1 MTVDVVQSIIFE
13 AVQVILLG
21 SIPTVGVGLIVG
33 LFIAIFQATTQ
44 IQEQTLTF
52 APKLVAVL
60 LILALTFGFMF
71 RIIMELAYKLWSN
84 IPQYSQGLLHITNL
98 VFSF

>member
-1 MTVDVVQSIIFE
+1 MTIDMVSTIIYE

-21 SIPTVGVGLIVG
+21 SLPTVGIGLIVG
-33 LFIAIFQATTQ
+33 LLIAIIQATTQ

-60 LILALTFGFMF
+60 LILAFTFSWMF
-71 RIIMELAYKLWSN
+71 RIIMELSYKLWN
-84 IPQYSQGLLHITNL
+84 DIA
-98 VFSF
+98 VFSR

>member
-1 MTVDVVQSIIFE
+1 MTVDTVTSIVYE

-21 SIPTVGVGLIVG
+21 SLPTVGVGLIVG
-33 LFIAIFQATTQ
+33 LIIAIFQATTQ

-60 LILALTFGFMF
+60 LVLALTFGFMF
-71 RIIMELAYKLWSN
+71 RIIMELAYSLWGN
-84 IPQYSQGLLHITNL
+84 IPQYSG
-98 VFSF
+98 

>member
-1 MTVDVVQSIIFE
+1 MTIDMVSTIMYE

-21 SIPTVGVGLIVG
+21 SLPTVGIGLIVG
-33 LFIAIFQATTQ
+33 LIIAIIQAITQ

-60 LILALTFGFMF
+60 LILAFTFSWMF
-71 RIIMELAYKLWSN
+71 RIIMELSYKLWN
-84 IPQYSQGLLHITNL
+84 DID
-98 VFSF
+98 VFSR

>member
-1 MTVDVVQSIIFE
+1 MTVDTVTSIIFE

-21 SIPTVGVGLIVG
+21 SLPTVGVGLLVG
-33 LFIAIFQATTQ
+33 LVIAIFQATTQ

-60 LILALTFGFMF
+60 LVLALTFGFMF
-71 RIIMELAYKLWSN
+71 RIIMELAYSLWGN
-84 IPQYSQGLLHITNL
+84 IPQYSG
-98 VFSF
+98 

>member
-1 MTVDVVQSIIFE
+1 MTVDMVSTIIYE

-21 SIPTVGVGLIVG
+21 SLPTVGIGLIVG
-33 LFIAIFQATTQ
+33 LIVAIVQATTQ

-60 LILALTFGFMF
+60 LVLAITFSCMF
-71 RIIMELAYKLWSN
+71 RIIMELSYKLWTD
-84 IPQYSQGLLHITNL
+84 IA
-98 VFSF
+98 SFAR

>member
-1 MTVDVVQSIIFE
+1 M
-13 AVQVILLG
+13 LG
-21 SIPTVGVGLIVG
+21 SLPTVGVGLLVG

-60 LILALTFGFMF
+60 LILALSFGFMF
-71 RIIMELAYKLWSN
+71 RIIMELAYNLWSN
-84 IPQYSQGLLHITNL
+84 IPQYSQ
-98 VFSF
+98 

>member
-1 MTVDVVQSIIFE
+1 MTVDSVSTIIYE

-21 SIPTVGVGLIVG
+21 SLPTVGVGLIVG
-33 LFIAIFQATTQ
+33 LIIAIIQATTQ

-60 LILALTFGFMF
+60 LVLAITFAWMF
-71 RIIMELAYKLWSN
+71 RIIMELTINLWNN
-84 IPQYSQGLLHITNL
+84 IPIYSQ
-98 VFSF
+98 

>member
-1 MTVDVVQSIIFE
+1 MTVDTVTSIVYE

-21 SIPTVGVGLIVG
+21 SLPTVGVGLIVG
-33 LFIAIFQATTQ
+33 LVIAIFQATTQ

-60 LILALTFGFMF
+60 LVLALTFGFMF
-71 RIIMELAYKLWSN
+71 RIIMELAYSLWGN
-84 IPQYSQGLLHITNL
+84 IPQYSG
-98 VFSF
+98 

>member
-71 RIIMELAYKLWSN
+71 RIIMELAYNLWSN
-84 IPQYSQGLLHITNL
+84 IPQYSQ
-98 VFSF
+98 

>member
-1 MTVDVVQSIIFE
+1 MTVDTVTSIVYE

-21 SIPTVGVGLIVG
+21 SLPTVGVGLIVG
-33 LFIAIFQATTQ
+33 LAIAIFQATTQ

-60 LILALTFGFMF
+60 LVLALTFGFMF
-71 RIIMELAYKLWSN
+71 RIIMELAYSLWGN
-84 IPQYSQGLLHITNL
+84 IPQYSG
-98 VFSF
+98 

>member
-1 MTVDVVQSIIFE
+1 MTVDTVTSIIYE

-21 SIPTVGVGLIVG
+21 SLPTVGVGLLVG
-33 LFIAIFQATTQ
+33 LVIAIFQATTQ

-60 LILALTFGFMF
+60 LVLALTFGFMF
-71 RIIMELAYKLWSN
+71 RIIMELAYSLWGN
-84 IPQYSQGLLHITNL
+84 IPLYSG
-98 VFSF
+98 

>member
-21 SIPTVGVGLIVG
+21 SLPTVGVGLLVG

-60 LILALTFGFMF
+60 LILALSFGFMF
-71 RIIMELAYKLWSN
+71 RIIMELAYNLWSN
-84 IPQYSQGLLHITNL
+84 IPQYSQ
-98 VFSF
+98 

>member
-1 MTVDVVQSIIFE
+1 MTVDTVTSIIFE

-21 SIPTVGVGLIVG
+21 SLPTVGVGLIVG
-33 LFIAIFQATTQ
+33 LIIAIFQATTQ

-60 LILALTFGFMF
+60 LVLALTFGFMF
-71 RIIMELAYKLWSN
+71 RIIMELAYSLWGN
-84 IPQYSQGLLHITNL
+84 IPQYSG
-98 VFSF
+98 

>member
-1 MTVDVVQSIIFE
+1 MTVDTVTSIVYE

-21 SIPTVGVGLIVG
+21 SLPCVGVGLIVG
-33 LFIAIFQATTQ
+33 LAIAIFQATTQ

-60 LILALTFGFMF
+60 LVLALTFGFMF
-71 RIIMELAYKLWSN
+71 RIIMELAYSLWGN
-84 IPQYSQGLLHITNL
+84 IPQYSG
-98 VFSF
+98 

>member
-1 MTVDVVQSIIFE
+1 MTVDSVVSIIYD

-21 SIPTVGVGLIVG
+21 SLPTVGLGLIVG
-33 LFIAIFQATTQ
+33 LIIAIFQATTQ

-60 LILALTFGFMF
+60 LIFAFTFSFMF
-71 RIIMELAYKLWSN
+71 RIMMELALNLWAA
-84 IPQYSQGLLHITNL
+84 IPQYAQ
-98 VFSF
+98 

>member
-1 MTVDVVQSIIFE
+1 MTIDMVSTIIYE

-21 SIPTVGVGLIVG
+21 SLPTVGIGLIVG
-33 LFIAIFQATTQ
+33 LFIAIIQATTQ

-60 LILALTFGFMF
+60 LILAFTFSWMF
-71 RIIMELAYKLWSN
+71 RIIMELSYKLWN
-84 IPQYSQGLLHITNL
+84 DIA
-98 VFSF
+98 VFSR

>member
-1 MTVDVVQSIIFE
+1 MTLDNVTNIIYD

-21 SIPTVGVGLIVG
+21 SLPTVGIGLIVG
-33 LFIAIFQATTQ
+33 LIIAIFQATTQ

-60 LILALTFGFMF
+60 LILAFTFSFMF
-71 RIIMELAYKLWSN
+71 RIIMELSYSLWNN
-84 IPQYSQGLLHITNL
+84 IPLYSR
-98 VFSF
+98 

>member
-1 MTVDVVQSIIFE
+1 MTLDNVTNIIYD

-21 SIPTVGVGLIVG
+21 SLPTVGIGLIVG
-33 LFIAIFQATTQ
+33 LVVAIIQATTQ

-60 LILALTFGFMF
+60 LILAFTFSFMF
-71 RIIMELAYKLWSN
+71 RIIMELSYNLWNN
-84 IPQYSQGLLHITNL
+84 IPLYSQ
-98 VFSF
+98 